1 MNGFMRGANS
11 KRERERERERKRERE
26 KERERGVQR
35 EGERESV
42 MGFFFYRV
50 KKVINNCWNG
60 VCQIFLLFKQLTN
73 IK

>member
-1 MNGFMRGANS
+1 MMNGFMRGANS
-11 KRERERERERKRERE
+11 KRERERERER
-26 KERERGVQR
+26 GLQR
-35 EGERESV
+35 DGERESV